1 MKKVQKKLIALA
13 VASLASAPLWAQ
25 QSSSIQLYGVA
36 DAFLKYGQW
45 MGDDTSGVDDGGL
58 NGSRVGFR
66 GEETLGSGLKAV
78 FVLEQGFNID
88 NGKSCCMSGADD
100 AYNGGSQTFTRQA
113 YVGLKGSFGQV
124 ALGRQYAPGYFIDAY
139 DALLSAVPSP
149 QSWLSLLGN
158 LTITPNSPARWNNA
172 VAYDGVFQSV
182 SLSAIYSAGNRES
195 DSGKNLS
202 GLNGKRVDYDDDD
215 KYGLALRYDNGPLKV
230 GAIYHGIKYSEQNVV
245 DGYAKGDDTQKEWF
259 LGASYNFGMATL
271 AGSYQQGRDVM
282 GLNGFDVDLWQVGVI
297 VPVGVGNIHFSYGQ
311 ADLDK
316 VANVLSRDVKPKS
329 FTIAYTHAFSK
340 RTTGYLGYNKIDY
353 DDLTWN
359 DAFNLG
365 QTDSSFNGH
374 SGTGKVDDTD
384 LFFVGMSHSF

>member
-1 MKKVQKKLIALA
+1 MQKKLIALA
-13 VASLASAPLWAQ
+13 VAGLVSAPVFAQ
-25 QSSSIQLYGVA
+25 SNIQIYGVA
-36 DAFLKYGQW
+36 DAYMKYGDF
-45 MGDDTSGVDDGGL
+45 MGDDAMGVDSGGL
-58 NGSRVGFR
+58 AGSRIGFR
-66 GEETLGSGLKAV
+66 GEEDLGSGLKAV
-78 FVLEQGFNID
+78 FVLEQGINID
-88 NGKSCCMSGADD
+88 SGKSTGMTGDDDKNSGD
-100 AYNGGSQTFTRQA
+100 QTFTRQA
-113 YVGLKGSFGQV
+113 YVGLKGNFGQV
-124 ALGRQYAPGYFIDAY
+124 ALGRQYAPGYFIYAY
-139 DALLSAVPSP
+139 DALLSATPSP

-195 DSGKNLS
+195 DSGKNLLS
-202 GLNGKRVDYDDDD
+202 PNGKRVDYDDDD

-230 GAIYHGIKYSEQNVV
+230 GAIYHGIKYSGQNVS
-245 DGYAKGDDTQKEWF
+245 DKYAKGDDTQKEWF

-282 GLNGFDVDLWQVGVI
+282 GVNGFDVDLWQVGVI

-316 VANVLSRDVKPKS
+316 VDNVLSRDVKPKS
-329 FTIAYTHAFSK
+329 FTVAYTHAFSK